1 MKNPQFSPA
10 YFEISRK
17 ARLPDPIRLAR
28 YEKVPDLGPKL
39 LFFSGGTALRQLS
52 ARLIRYTHNSIHVI
66 TPFDSGGSSAQ
77 LRNAFHMP
85 AVGDIRNRL
94 MALADQGIH
103 GNQEIFALF
112 SHRLPKNAGRESLV
126 EDITR
131 MASGKHRLVARI
143 PDPMRKLI
151 RNHLLSFLDSMPENF
166 DLRGASI
173 GNLILAAGY
182 LNNRRLLDPVIY
194 LFSMLVRVRGTVR
207 PVVNKHRHLV
217 AELDSGALRVGQ
229 HQFTGKQTEP
239 INEEIKRV
247 YLASNKKSPEPVEV
261 QIRSKMRELIRSADL
276 ICYPMGSFYSSL
288 IANLLPSGVGDAI
301 CGVRCPKI
309 FVPSTYPDPELRGLD
324 PTRQTEI
331 LLSYLKADD
340 PGRIQNPQ
348 VLDAVLVDR
357 KNGQYTAPVDEKKLN
372 EMQVRVIDYGLVSH
386 QSRPAVD
393 AGRLAQCLLSLT

>member
-1 MKNPQFSPA
+1 MKQAEFSPA
-10 YFEISRK
+10 YFEITRTAS
-17 ARLPDPIRLAR
+17 LPDPIRLAR
-28 YEKVPDLGPKL
+28 YEKVPDLGPRL
-39 LFFSGGTALRQLS
+39 LFFSGGTALRELS

-77 LRNAFHMP
+77 LRKAFHMP

-103 GNQEIFALF
+103 GNKEIYALF
-112 SHRLPKNAGRESLV
+112 SYRLPKNVGLESLTA
-126 EDITR
+126 ELAR
-131 MASGKHRLVARI
+131 MARGKHPLVSRI

-151 RNHLLSFLDSMPENF
+151 RNHLFSFLDNMPESF

-173 GNLILAAGY
+173 GNLILAVGY

-217 AELDSGALRVGQ
+217 AELDSGQLRVGQ
-229 HQFTGKQTEP
+229 HQFTGKQTGP
-239 INEEIKRV
+239 INEKIRRV
-247 YLASNKKSPEPVEV
+247 YLANNREAPQAVDVK
-261 QIRSKMRELIRSADL
+261 IRSKMRELIRSAEL

-288 IANLLPSGVGDAI
+288 VANLLPNGVGDAI
-301 CGVRCPKI
+301 CGLRCPKI
-309 FVPSTYPDPELRGLD
+309 FVPSTYPDPELQDLD

-340 PGRIQNPQ
+340 PGRIQNSQ

-357 KNGQYTAPVDEKKLN
+357 KNGKYTVPVDERKLN
-372 EMQVRVIDYGLVSH
+372 EMQVRVIDYPLVSRR
-386 QSRPAVD
+386 SRPAVD
-393 AGRLAQCLLSLT
+393 AERLARCLLSLT

>member
-1 MKNPQFSPA
+1 MKPPEFSPA
-10 YFEISRK
+10 YFESTRT

-28 YEKVPDLGPKL
+28 YEKVPDLGPRL
-39 LFFSGGTALRQLS
+39 LFFSGGTALRDLS
-52 ARLIRYTHNSIHVI
+52 AHLIRYTHNSIHVI

-103 GNQEIFALF
+103 GNQEIFALY
-112 SHRLPKNAGRESLV
+112 SYRLPKNAGRDSLV
-126 EDITR
+126 EEISR
-131 MASGKHRLVARI
+131 MARGKHRLVARI

-151 RNHLLSFLDSMPENF
+151 RNHLFSFLDSMPESF

-217 AELDSGALRVGQ
+217 AELDSGELRVGQ

-239 INEEIKRV
+239 ISEEIRRV
-247 YLASNKKSPEPVEV
+247 YLASNKKAPEPVEV

-288 IANLLPSGVGDAI
+288 VANLLPSGVGDAI

-309 FVPSTYPDPELRGLD
+309 FVPNTYPDPELRGLD

-340 PGRIQNPQ
+340 PEGIQ
-348 VLDAVLVDR
+348 
-357 KNGQYTAPVDEKKLN
+357 
-372 EMQVRVIDYGLVSH
+372 
-386 QSRPAVD
+386 
-393 AGRLAQCLLSLT
+393 LSLIHI

>member
-1 MKNPQFSPA
+1 MKHPEFSPA
-10 YFEISRK
+10 YFEITRT

-28 YEKVPDLGPKL
+28 YEKVPDLGPRL
-39 LFFSGGTALRQLS
+39 LFFSGGTALRALS

-112 SHRLPKNAGRESLV
+112 SYRLPKNAGRDSLV
-126 EDITR
+126 EDLTR
-131 MASGKHRLVARI
+131 MARGKHRLVARI

-151 RNHLLSFLDSMPENF
+151 RNHLFSFLDSMPESF

-239 INEEIKRV
+239 ISEEIRRV
-247 YLASNKKSPEPVEV
+247 YLASNKKAPEPVEV
-261 QIRSKMRELIRSADL
+261 PIRSKMQELIRSADL

-288 IANLLPSGVGDAI
+288 VANLLPSGVGDAI

-309 FVPSTYPDPELRGLD
+309 FVPNTYPDPESIGLD

-340 PGRIQNPQ
+340 PGGIQNQQ

-357 KNGQYTAPVDEKKLN
+357 KNGRYTAPVDEKKLN
-372 EMQVRVIDYGLVSH
+372 EMQVRVIDYRLVSQ